1 MSDRKA
7 VIKNADMGEE
17 MQQDAVDCATQALE
31 KYNIE
36 KVGCSIFS
44 YILSI
49 TPIRTIIF
57 AKIKI
62 CICVIEIH
70 IYMAN
75 NRNKL
80 QFKVFLLP
88 DVNRER
94 ESSTNFFFSLSM
106 NLPLINVT
114 SQIHNFHIIFSIYL
128 HISIMSIIV
137 GQSVTAL

>member
-94 ESSTNFFFSLSM
+94 ESSTNFFFRFQWTCPWLMSHYKS
-106 NLPLINVT
+106 
-114 SQIHNFHIIFSIYL
+114 IIFTLFFPSIYIFQL
-128 HISIMSIIV
+128 CP
-137 GQSVTAL
+137 